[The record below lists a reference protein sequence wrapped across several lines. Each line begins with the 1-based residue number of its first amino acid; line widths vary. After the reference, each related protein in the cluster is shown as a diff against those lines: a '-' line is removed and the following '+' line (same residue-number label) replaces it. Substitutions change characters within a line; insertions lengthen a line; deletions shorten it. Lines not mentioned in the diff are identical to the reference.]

1 MKNTRFFFLLGLLLF
16 SMAQVHAQASL
27 SFQGALQKASG
38 ANFDDGEYA
47 MTFRLYESETGG
59 SAVWSETQDAVDVLG
74 GVFNTLL
81 GQVNPLNAAFD
92 KTYFLGI
99 SVNYGVEMV
108 PRIRLTASPY
118 SLSLIGQNNIFPSTG
133 AVGAGYRRACRYC
146 AATREKRG
154 RYRQD
159 ADRRQRY
166 QHGNPAKRRTGFQY
180 IL

>member
-1 MKNTRFFFLLGLLLF
+1 
-16 SMAQVHAQASL
+16 MAQVHAQASL

-108 PRIRLTASPY
+108 PRIRLTASPVLPFSDWSEQY
-118 SLSLIGQNNIFPSTG
+118 FSLNGCCG
-133 AVGAGYRRACRYC
+133 CRVPPRLPVLRCY
-146 AATREKRG
+146 T
-154 RYRQD
+154 
-159 ADRRQRY
+159 
-166 QHGNPAKRRTGFQY
+166 
-180 IL
+180 